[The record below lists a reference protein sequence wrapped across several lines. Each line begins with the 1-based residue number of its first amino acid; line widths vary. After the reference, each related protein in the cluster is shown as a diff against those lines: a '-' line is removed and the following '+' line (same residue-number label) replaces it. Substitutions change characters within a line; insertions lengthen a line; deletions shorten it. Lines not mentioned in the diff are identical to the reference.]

1 MILTLALLSVVS
13 LLMAVAVEL
22 WWGSA
27 ARQQQRRSA
36 EFIERSLASQTHVA
50 PPLPAVA
57 VGKPLPYRS
66 QALVTDGL
74 FLRAGLPTGWRLPA
88 QLAMLGLGL
97 AWLGAWRIGTPWAIP
112 VLLVAYALLVWFW
125 LRARIEKQR
134 QQMIRE
140 LPDFLDAVV
149 RLATIGNSLPM
160 AFQTASSTVPMP
172 LRSVLDRTMVSVRS
186 GMELDQALQLASQP
200 YRLEALQLLQVVL
213 GTAVRIG
220 GRADHIVQRMSD
232 FMRDLDQAQHELRA
246 ITAETRMS
254 AWVLGLLPVVV
265 AIILSLLNPAFF
277 HPMFTESLGRKIL
290 LVALVMELFGGFL
303 LYRLAKSL

>member
-112 VLLVAYALLVWFW
+112 VLVVAYTLLVWFW

-200 YRLEALQLLQVVL
+200 YRLEALR
-213 GTAVRIG
+213 TAVRIG

>member
-1 MILTLALLSVVS
+1 MILTLALLSMVS
-13 LLMAVAVEL
+13 LLMAGAIEL

-27 ARQQQRRSA
+27 ARRQRRRSA
-36 EFIERSLASQTHVA
+36 EFIERSLASQAHVA

-57 VGKPLPYRS
+57 AGKPVRSRALP
-66 QALVTDGL
+66 TDSL
-74 FLRAGLPTGWRLPA
+74 FLRAGLPIGWRLPV

-97 AWLGAWRIGTPWAIP
+97 AWLGAWRIGTLWAMP
-112 VLLVAYALLVWFW
+112 VLLVAYSLLLWLW
-125 LRARIEKQR
+125 LRRRIEKQR
-134 QQMIRE
+134 RQMIHQ
-140 LPDFLDAVV
+140 LPDFLDGVV

-160 AFQTASSTVPMP
+160 AFQTASSTVPLP
-172 LRSVLDRTMVSVRS
+172 LRNVLDRTMVSVRS
-186 GMELDQALQLASQP
+186 GMDLDQALQLASQP

-254 AWVLGLLPVVV
+254 AWVLGLLPVAV

-290 LVALVMELFGGFL
+290 LIALVMELFGGFL

>member
-1 MILTLALLSVVS
+1 MILTLALLSMVS
-13 LLMAVAVEL
+13 LLMAGAVEL
-22 WWGSA
+22 WWGST
-27 ARQQQRRSA
+27 ARQQRRRSA
-36 EFIERSLASQTHVA
+36 QFIERSLASRAHVA
-50 PPLPAVA
+50 PPLPALPA
-57 VGKPLPYRS
+57 GKPMRS
-66 QALVTDGL
+66 QALPTDSL
-74 FLRAGLPTGWRLPA
+74 FLRAGLPTGWRLPV

-97 AWLGAWRIGTPWAIP
+97 AWLGAWRIGTLWAMP
-112 VLLVAYALLVWFW
+112 VLLVAYSLLVWLW
-125 LRARIEKQR
+125 LRGRIEKQR
-134 QQMIRE
+134 RQMIHQ
-140 LPDFLDAVV
+140 LPDFLDGVV

-160 AFQTASSTVPMP
+160 AFQTASSTVPLP

-186 GMELDQALQLASQP
+186 GMDLDQALQLASQP

-254 AWVLGLLPVVV
+254 AWVLGLLPVAV

-290 LVALVMELFGGFL
+290 LIALVMELFGGFL

>member
-1 MILTLALLSVVS
+1 MILTLALLSMVS
-13 LLMAVAVEL
+13 LLMAGAVEL
-22 WWGSA
+22 WWGST
-27 ARQQQRRSA
+27 ARQQRRRSA
-36 EFIERSLASQTHVA
+36 QFIERSLASRAHVT

-57 VGKPLPYRS
+57 AGRPVRS
-66 QALVTDGL
+66 QALPTDSL
-74 FLRAGLPTGWRLPA
+74 FLRAGLPTGWRLPV

-97 AWLGAWRIGTPWAIP
+97 AWLGAWRIGTLWAMP
-112 VLLVAYALLVWFW
+112 VLLVAYSLLVWLW
-125 LRARIEKQR
+125 LRGRIEKQR
-134 QQMIRE
+134 RQMIHQ
-140 LPDFLDAVV
+140 LPDFLDGVV

-160 AFQTASSTVPMP
+160 AFQTASSTVPLP

-186 GMELDQALQLASQP
+186 GMDLDQALQLASQP

-254 AWVLGLLPVVV
+254 AWVLGLLPVAV

-290 LVALVMELFGGFL
+290 LIALVMELFGGFL

>member
-1 MILTLALLSVVS
+1 MMLTLVLLSMVS
-13 LLMAVAVEL
+13 LLMAGAIEL

-27 ARQQQRRSA
+27 ARQQRRRSA
-36 EFIERSLASQTHVA
+36 AFIERSLASQAHVA
-50 PPLPAVA
+50 LPPSVVA
-57 VGKPLPYRS
+57 VGKPAAHRS

-74 FLRAGLPTGWRLPA
+74 FLRAGLPIGWRLPL
-88 QLAMLGLGL
+88 QLSMLGLGL
-97 AWLGAWRIGTPWAIP
+97 AWLGAWRIGTLWALP
-112 VLLVAYALLVWFW
+112 VLLVAYALLVWLW
-125 LRARIEKQR
+125 LRSRIEKLR
-134 QQMIRE
+134 RQMIRQ

-149 RLATIGNSLPM
+149 RLATTGNSLPM
-160 AFQTASSTVPMP
+160 AFQTASGTVPMP
-172 LRSVLDRTMVSVRS
+172 LHSVLERTMVSVRS

-220 GRADHIVQRMSD
+220 GRADHILQRMSD

-246 ITAETRMS
+246 ITSETRMS

-277 HPMFTESLGRKIL
+277 HPMFTEALGRKIL
-290 LVALVMELFGGFL
+290 LIALVMELFGGFL